1 MPALNF
7 SFLVFAAML
16 AILSRPPL
24 AKATKATLQ
33 GMRELERNKY
43 SPPGGLLS
51 PNYGNGY
58 AYEYYNYDGATPSEY
73 GYDYGYYGD
82 EDDKTRY
89 DSPYYYAYCKFS
101 TSLAFFAIGALAV
114 T

>member
-33 GMRELERNKY
+33 GMRELERNNY
-43 SPPGGLLS
+43 PPPGGLFS
-51 PNYGNGY
+51 AKYGNGY
-58 AYEYYNYDGATPSEY
+58 AYEYY
-73 GYDYGYYGD
+73 GYYGD
-82 EDDKTRY
+82 EDDETRNE
-89 DSPYYYAYCKFS
+89 SPYYNAYCKFQLVYLFLLLVLS
-101 TSLAFFAIGALAV
+101 Q
-114 T
+114 